1 MNLKLLFKSLLV
13 LILYVSA
20 PSVFGQ
26 HAMQIE
32 ASFDIDTN
40 TVTINQR
47 VDYQNN
53 SNESLNEL
61 YFNDWTSSYSSPT
74 TPLAN
79 RFVEE
84 FKNDLLSVKP
94 KDRGYTKINKI
105 ENSHGTLIEYSYL
118 KNQPDI
124 LKVKLETTLLPNT
137 TTTLHFEYTLQ
148 IQSNR
153 FTGFGVTPDGGYNL
167 NYWYLSPAV
176 YENSQWKLYS
186 NKNIE
191 DYYTPP
197 SSINLSINIPENY
210 EVASELNLT
219 SKQKKLKKNTYY
231 FTGEKRT
238 DCRLYIA
245 KTPFFRI
252 NVHNLNILTDSYKN
266 TSALEQI
273 DLFKKVVGFLNT
285 KLAPYP
291 QDNLLI
297 TNTDLSKYP
306 IYGLNIIPDFLAPFS
321 KQFKYELNL
330 LKNLTRLYLKRH
342 LKINPREE
350 YWLQAGFENF
360 ILMEYVEQF
369 YKDEKL
375 IGKLSN
381 VWGIKSYNLAKLKF
395 NDQYPLTYLH
405 MVRTGR
411 DQALTTPK
419 DELLKFNANLSSK
432 YKAALGLLYL
442 EDLIEDSSVEEWIKS
457 FINETDQKLL
467 TTDRFK
473 AYLKTKTSKDIN
485 WFFDSYL
492 INSQQ
497 IDYKI
502 TKAKNTKDS
511 IYFTVKNK
519 KRGQTPVSLFT
530 LKDDKVIAKEWL
542 TGIGKEKTFV
552 IANNSADKLVLNYDE
567 KVPEFNLKNN
577 WKSVNGSDLFNR
589 PFQFRLIKDYT
600 SPFNNQ
606 LYLLPTIEYRNI
618 YDGINL
624 GLNINNRGI
633 LNKPFTFGIAPNYS
647 LKSKALTGFTKFIHN
662 TYFEDQDL
670 YNIQFGVSVSRSSF
684 AENSFVTK
692 LRPYMS
698 FNFKD
703 ASNLRS
709 NEFKSLILRYVGI
722 DKDYVEPT
730 EDEMALPSYGVFNI
744 RYLNSNRGFKKH
756 YSWFFDSQF
765 SNEFGKLSFNYEF
778 RKRTNKKSFYNLRIF
793 AGTFLYSKISNDQTN
808 FDFALDR
815 PTDYLFDYNYLGQFE
830 SSGVFS
836 QQIIIAEGGFK
847 SKLDTASANQWITTL
862 NASASIWR
870 YVQAYGDIGV
880 VKNKGNAAEFVYDSG
895 IRLNLITNYF
905 EIYFPFY
912 SNLGWEIAAPQYSQK
927 IRFVFT
933 ADPIAL
939 FGLFKRKWY

>member
-1 MNLKLLFKSLLV
+1 MRNFIITCTVISCLFTVSSQNEIEIHGV
-13 LILYVSA
+13 L
-20 PSVFGQ
+20 
-26 HAMQIE
+26 
-32 ASFDIDTN
+32 N
-40 TVTINQR
+40 TESNTITIKQKIT
-47 VDYQNN
+47 YYNN
-53 SNESLNEL
+53 SDASLSEL
-61 YFNDWTSSYSSPT
+61 YFNDWSSSFSSPDS
-74 TPLAN
+74 PLSE

-84 FKNDLLSVKP
+84 YDGSLLNPKQKQRGFTIIHSVK
-94 KDRGYTKINKI
+94 N
-105 ENSHGTLIEYSYL
+105 EYESNLAFSYL
-118 KNQPDI
+118 ENQCDLFKI
-124 LKVKLETTLLPNT
+124 KLDAALLPHT
-137 TTTLHFEYTLQ
+137 STILIIEYTLQ
-148 IQSNR
+148 IQSDR
-153 FTGFGVTPDGGYNL
+153 FTNYGVTNKKDYFL
-167 NYWYLSPAV
+167 NYWYITPAV
-176 YENSQWKLYS
+176 YENLEWKLYS
-186 NKNIE
+186 NKNLD
-191 DYYTPP
+191 DYYTPK
-197 SSINLSINIPENY
+197 SNIKLFLEIPKDY
-210 EVASELNLT
+210 SVSSELNLIT
-219 SKQKKLKKNTYY
+219 INNKLNTLEFGFEGVERTDSRLNISRKPFLKFKTGDLNIISNSLDSDESLSRQMNSFNKVVEFLNIKLGAYPNENLMVSKVDLKK
-231 FTGEKRT
+231 
-238 DCRLYIA
+238 
-245 KTPFFRI
+245 
-252 NVHNLNILTDSYKN
+252 
-266 TSALEQI
+266 Q
-273 DLFKKVVGFLNT
+273 
-285 KLAPYP
+285 
-291 QDNLLI
+291 
-297 TNTDLSKYP
+297 P
-306 IYGLNIIPDFLAPFS
+306 IYGLNILPGFLNPFS
-321 KQFKYELNL
+321 KEFEYELTVA
-330 LKNLTRLYLKRH
+330 KNLIRLYLDQY
-342 LKINPREE
+342 LNMNPREDH
-350 YWLQAGFENF
+350 WLKSGLETVL
-360 ILMEYVEQF
+360 LMEYIEQH
-369 YKDEKL
+369 YEDLKM
-375 IGKLSN
+375 IGKLAN
-381 VWGIKSYNLAKLKF
+381 VWGIKRYNFAKLKYNEQYNLA
-395 NDQYPLTYLH
+395 YLI
-405 MVRTGR
+405 MVRHGR
-411 DQALTTPK
+411 DQALNLQK

-432 YKAALGLLYL
+432 YKAAKGLIFL
-442 EDLIEDSSVEEWIKS
+442 EDFIGKSKIDDWIKE
-457 FINETDQKLL
+457 FVIKNKNDFK
-467 TTDRFK
+467 TTKDFES
-473 AYLKTKTSKDIN
+473 YIKTKSTKDLS
-485 WFFDSYL
+485 WFFDSFL
-492 INSQQ
+492 KNTQQ

-502 TKAKNTKDS
+502 SALRSDEDS

-912 SNLGWEIAAPQYSQK
+912 SNLGWEIAAPQYNEK

-933 ADPIAL
+933 AEPKAL
-939 FGLFKRKWY
+939 FGLFKREWY